1 MYQPTE
7 EIAKQHTDGIGKKVE
22 PLAGAGGG
30 AVGLAQFHQSTEDN
44 HAHEGKQEQ
53 GSQVWLAGF
62 FFAVTQVF
70 PPDDAG
76 GASVHDEVGPLV
88 DELHFVEGCLREKG
102 GERQDEYQ
110 CQTET

>member
-7 EIAKQHTDGIGKKVE
+7 EVAKQHTDGIGKKVE
-22 PLAGAGGG
+22 PLTGAGGS
-30 AVGLAQFHQSTEDN
+30 AVGLTQFHQSTENN

-62 FFAVTQVF
+62 FFAVAQVL

-88 DELHFVEGCLREKG
+88 DELHFVERRLREKG

-110 CQTET
+110 CQAET